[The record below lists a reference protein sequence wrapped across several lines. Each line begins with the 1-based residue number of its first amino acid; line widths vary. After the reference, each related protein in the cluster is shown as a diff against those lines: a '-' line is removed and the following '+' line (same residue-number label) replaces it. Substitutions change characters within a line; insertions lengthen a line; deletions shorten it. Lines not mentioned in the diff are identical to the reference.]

1 MASYIP
7 VQSRLNIRVQVG
19 TDAEGKPVLAN
30 LNIRDIDPAATA
42 EAIASVTQAIG
53 SLLAYPVVDTYKI
66 DTDELDTAA

>member
-19 TDAEGKPVLAN
+19 TDAEGNPMLAN

-42 EAIASVTQAIG
+42 EAIASVAQAIG